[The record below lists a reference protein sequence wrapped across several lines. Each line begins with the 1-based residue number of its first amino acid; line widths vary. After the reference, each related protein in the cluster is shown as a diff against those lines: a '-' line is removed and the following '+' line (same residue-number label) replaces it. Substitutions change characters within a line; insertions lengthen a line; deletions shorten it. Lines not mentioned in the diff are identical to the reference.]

1 MYSFG
6 VLCHNFPGTEI
17 LVVSGAVERFF
28 ISKKHETCLGSLV
41 VFYEKP
47 RQAFASVI

>member
-28 ISKKHETCLGSLV
+28 ISKNMKH
-41 VFYEKP
+41 
-47 RQAFASVI
+47 A